1 MGTSLDVPTSKDGG
15 PASCVHWP
23 RSSKL
28 VIFTTQITPKSK
40 VHFFYVLTCSGFRG
54 FVPQNY
60 TGTQLIA
67 REGRR
72 GGPNFTPILEISHF
86 MDSGS
91 YATAAV
97 AQQGLCGL
105 ETESRF
111 RGFKG
116 GNKTGWK
123 VEAAS
128 YKRKRSA
135 AHCFLLTGSKIV
147 FL

>member
-1 MGTSLDVPTSKDGG
+1 
-15 PASCVHWP
+15 
-23 RSSKL
+23 
-28 VIFTTQITPKSK
+28 
-40 VHFFYVLTCSGFRG
+40 
-54 FVPQNY
+54 
-60 TGTQLIA
+60 
-67 REGRR
+67 
-72 GGPNFTPILEISHF
+72 
-86 MDSGS
+86 MDFKS
-91 YATAAV
+91 YATVAV

-128 YKRKRSA
+128 YKRKRST